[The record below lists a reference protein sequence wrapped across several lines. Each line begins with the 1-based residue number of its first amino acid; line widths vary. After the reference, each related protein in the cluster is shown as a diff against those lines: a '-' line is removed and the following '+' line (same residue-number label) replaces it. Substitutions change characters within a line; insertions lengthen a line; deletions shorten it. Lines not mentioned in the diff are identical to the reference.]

1 MDFGDKLKELRTAQ
15 GLSQEQL
22 AEKIGVSRQAI
33 TKWETK
39 KGLPDIENMVILSE
53 LFKMTLDELVMQESQ
68 RRTAEKNCFES
79 ETVYDIDGDKHF
91 DIHMGSARSISVTS
105 GSDEKIHILLRSE
118 TLENLG
124 SLYKIKLDEKR
135 GNIDVDC
142 IAQKGVTRYETEASV
157 DMLLTLPADYT
168 SHVEIAAS
176 TSDLRIENIHLDCL
190 EYDGD
195 AKYVYIR
202 DAIGS
207 IELTSKTNYEI
218 TLEGV
223 CTKVDVNQF
232 SASSVVHISDP
243 DKYKAV
249 SNGRKCSIVFR
260 KDGEICGE
268 PLCTN
273 GERIIS
279 VSGIRSE
286 LVIDCRS
293 ASNVYSLLLKAC

>member
-1 MDFGDKLKELRTAQ
+1 MDFGDRLKQIRTAQ

-53 LFKMTLDELVMQESQ
+53 IFKMTLDELVVQESQ
-68 RRTAEKNCFES
+68 IRNAEKNAYES
-79 ETVYDIDGDKHF
+79 ETVYDIDGDRHF

-105 GSDEKIHILLRSE
+105 GSDEKIHILLCSE

-135 GNIDVDC
+135 GRLDIDCV
-142 IAQKGVTRYETEASV
+142 AQKGVTRYEAEASV
-157 DMLLTLPADYT
+157 DVLLTLPADYT
-168 SHVEIAAS
+168 SHCEIDAS
-176 TSDLRIENIHLDCL
+176 ATELRIENLRLDCL
-190 EYDGD
+190 EYDGE

-202 DAIGS
+202 DAAGS
-207 IELTSKTNYEI
+207 IELTGKTDYEI
-218 TLEGV
+218 TVVGV
-223 CTKVDVNQF
+223 CTKLDINQF
-232 SASSVVHISDP
+232 SANSVVHITDP
-243 DKYKAV
+243 SEYMTV
-249 SNGRKCSIVFR
+249 NRGRKCSIVFR
-260 KDGEICGE
+260 RDGEMCAE
-268 PLCTN
+268 PLCTE

-286 LVIDCRS
+286 VVIDCR
-293 ASNVYSLLLKAC
+293 